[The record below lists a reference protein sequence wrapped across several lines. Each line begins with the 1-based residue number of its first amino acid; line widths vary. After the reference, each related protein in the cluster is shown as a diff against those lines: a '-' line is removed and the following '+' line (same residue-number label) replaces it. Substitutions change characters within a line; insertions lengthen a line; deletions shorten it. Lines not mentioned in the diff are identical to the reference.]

1 MSIASALSDIASSL
15 STILGQI
22 NTKLTA
28 KGVGTTAETLSEVP
42 DKINSIVTG
51 SGLDTSDATATAGD
65 IVAGKTAYV
74 DGAKVTGSLNGTA
87 RTSSDL
93 TVSGNT
99 VTAPA
104 GIYSSNA
111 TKSVATATHPKP
123 TIQVS
128 QSGLVTAT
136 HTQSA
141 GYVSSN
147 LSTSETYQLNVLNDT
162 SWTPTTSGYVIPAGK
177 FHSQQFS
184 IPGDMNLVSG
194 NIKAGVS
201 IFGVNG
207 SYGGG
212 SSGTPSVERKSSYVT
227 VSRTSTKMLSVSG
240 LSVSS
245 GETLVGL
252 VMLSDEVNMSTS
264 NYYADSIVLLPT
276 SGGWIGIITGYLNRT
291 LFFQDTDFTVT
302 KYGETDCTVASTG
315 SVNFVSAYRVYPI
328 VAKVT

>member
-1 MSIASALSDIASSL
+1 VSIASALSDIASSL

-147 LSTSETYQLNVLNDT
+147 LSASETYQLNVLNDT

-212 SSGTPSVERKSSYVT
+212 GGGSGLYIRSSSSTVSRSGGGMLTFSNMPSVSGKSLVGVLLTKSSYSESNIRIQHLLIYDDGT
-227 VSRTSTKMLSVSG
+227 AMGTAFGAKFNGMFFDVSG
-240 LSVSS
+240 YCTLSIS
-245 GETLVGL
+245 G
-252 VMLSDEVNMSTS
+252 
-264 NYYADSIVLLPT
+264 
-276 SGGWIGIITGYLNRT
+276 SGGSISV
-291 LFFQDTDFTVT
+291 DTTNWGGFDSGDYDA
-302 KYGETDCTVASTG
+302 YGCYA
-315 SVNFVSAYRVYPI
+315 
-328 VAKVT
+328 